1 VTTGPS
7 SRCIS
12 DEERRRNGRARR
24 VIVLLGGIIVLSLA
38 DLIVTVGHLRSIG
51 MVEANPIAAYL
62 IRVTQ
67 SPWVLA
73 EFKCLTVGICVALLY
88 RLRRRVAGEVGAW
101 CAVVIL
107 AALAILWHT
116 YSTELE
122 SPVEMGSVRAE
133 QGEQWLQLD

>member
-1 VTTGPS
+1 VTAGLS
-7 SRCIS
+7 SQCIS
-12 DEERRRNGRARR
+12 DGDARRTGRARR
-24 VIVLLGGIIVLSLA
+24 VMVLLGGIIVLSLA

-73 EFKCLTVGICVALLY
+73 EFKCLTVIICVALLY
-88 RLRRRVAGEVGAW
+88 RLRRRIEGEVGAW

-107 AALAILWHT
+107 AALALLRHT

-122 SPVEMGSVRAE
+122 FPVEMGSVRAE
-133 QGEQWLQLD
+133 QGDQWLQLD